1 MSALV
6 LHYNFKN
13 YVSGSNTIVN
23 KGSLGTAYNAT
34 MNGNSSVISH
44 DCATSMSC
52 LSLTGEGTL
61 SGRYLQIRIS
71 NGRLFN
77 QVLDLLISLSVSG
90 IRNLQVLLPKRMH
103 VSVIFITIVLITII
117 FILVLMVI

>member
-1 MSALV
+1 MTNLV
-6 LHYNFKN
+6 IHYNFEN
-13 YVSGSNTIVN
+13 YVAGSNTIVN
-23 KGSLGTAYNAT
+23 KGSLVTAYNAT

-44 DCATSMSC
+44 DCATGMSC
-52 LSLTGEGTL
+52 VSLTGEGTL
-61 SGRYLQIRIS
+61 SGGYLQIRIS
-71 NGRLFN
+71 NGRLFY